1 MSDLP
6 GKHKEVIFPH
16 RQGHVAHIGAG
27 SADRRG
33 RRDPGPR
40 GARKHDAS
48 VFDDSAEGG
57 GRFPRPTPPTG
68 AGAGRG
74 GALFSRRPFELTASG
89 QGLFASDR
97 LGSPCRGGRGSVG
110 RGGMPSLTSE
120 ALEAGCPI
128 WSRARSAR
136 GWTLGLSWGGR
147 GPAAVRRRGR
157 DTKLRPGSG
166 GSALAGFGRDIL
178 LLTWANRFHR
188 GHGARPTERTER
200 TGCLAPGP
208 RFETRC
214 ARGRQFPSGQGD
226 RCGRACQSAVGNRR
240 SVPGARRFRGGPDGT
255 GAWPDPGG
263 ILPGSF
269 REAGRNLPGRFG
281 DGSGTIWRRKR
292 RKTRPAVTPAMRASR
307 ARGGRCPN
315 RRVGQRAKRGDSVRK
330 RGRPATPVAM
340 SPVSLSVIARRETCS
355 ARRR

>member
-1 MSDLP
+1 
-6 GKHKEVIFPH
+6 
-16 RQGHVAHIGAG
+16 
-27 SADRRG
+27 
-33 RRDPGPR
+33 
-40 GARKHDAS
+40 
-48 VFDDSAEGG
+48 
-57 GRFPRPTPPTG
+57 
-68 AGAGRG
+68 
-74 GALFSRRPFELTASG
+74 
-89 QGLFASDR
+89 
-97 LGSPCRGGRGSVG
+97 
-110 RGGMPSLTSE
+110 MPSLTSE

-240 SVPGARRFRGGPDGT
+240 SVPGARRFRGGRDGT

-269 REAGRNLPGRFG
+269 REAGRNLRGRFEDDSRWVRGAPGGGCGVRPRQRPRRWRGGGRGASAVGGEPRRILAGSWPEPSG
-281 DGSGTIWRRKR
+281 DGSGTIRGGFEGLRAADAASDRLSGPGDAAAPFRECVDFEASAAGAGATGGVPGGFLPGSWRDPSGILPGSWPEPSGTVRGR
-292 RKTRPAVTPAMRASR
+292 RGGGRAVRTTPAISAMARSRTIGDSAQRAPGQRPGPRRPAGAWNQALERIH
-307 ARGGRCPN
+307 G
-315 RRVGQRAKRGDSVRK
+315 
-330 RGRPATPVAM
+330 
-340 SPVSLSVIARRETCS
+340 
-355 ARRR
+355 